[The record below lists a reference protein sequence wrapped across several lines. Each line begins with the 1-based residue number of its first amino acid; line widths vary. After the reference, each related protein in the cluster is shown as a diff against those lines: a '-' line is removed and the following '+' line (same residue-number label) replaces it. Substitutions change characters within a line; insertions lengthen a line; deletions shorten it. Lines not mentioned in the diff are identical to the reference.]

1 MAGATVSQVC
11 RGSPIGGGKR
21 DPSRVLVQTA
31 AFYRYR
37 QLYPDFDR
45 FVIAAIADSNS
56 VGQRIRHARKRTHA
70 HTARV
75 HDEMNDYQKIRAMI
89 PAYFPDP
96 DEIVNSIFED
106 ILSGK
111 LRRDEVR
118 IRVKHYINEH
128 DRMFPTKY
136 RRFGD
141 SPLVSLDEAVF
152 DDGSTTRG
160 DTVSR
165 GLWD

>member
-1 MAGATVSQVC
+1 MLEGSIATEPTGLILADRRVPGGVL
-11 RGSPIGGGKR
+11 RG
-21 DPSRVLVQTA
+21 
-31 AFYRYR
+31 
-37 QLYPDFDR
+37 
-45 FVIAAIADSNS
+45 
-56 VGQRIRHARKRTHA
+56 
-70 HTARV
+70 TARLV
-75 HDEMNDYQKIRAMI
+75 SMEHWLIAPKPKGRERI
-89 PAYFPDP
+89 
-96 DEIVNSIFED
+96 
-106 ILSGK
+106 ILSGN

-118 IRVKHYINEH
+118 ISVKHYINEH